1 MGQDGPTRR
10 ARVWRRLQAGSHAW
24 GCKWDYT
31 LRVWR
36 RLQAVARMLRRDLA
50 SLDSLLIYNLFAAY
64 TPTWSGFGSAIAMLV
79 RACGSAPLYLY
90 RPWLQSRP
98 IDTEP
103 AGPALRPVAHIGA
116 GTAHSACRAAL
127 CALGA

>member
-1 MGQDGPTRR
+1 MGLRAGPGI
-10 ARVWRRLQAGSHAW
+10 ARLGMQVGLHAW
-24 GCKWDYT
+24 
-31 LRVWR
+31 VWR
-36 RLQAVARMLRRDLA
+36 RLQAVARKLRRDLA

-116 GTAHSACRAAL
+116 GTAHSACRAVRRYARKGRGVR
-127 CALGA
+127 A